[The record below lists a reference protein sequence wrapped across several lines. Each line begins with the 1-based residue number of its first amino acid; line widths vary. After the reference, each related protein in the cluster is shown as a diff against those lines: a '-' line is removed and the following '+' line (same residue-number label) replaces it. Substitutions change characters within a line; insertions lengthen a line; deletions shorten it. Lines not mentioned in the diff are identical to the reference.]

1 MGRWTSIGRRGF
13 LSAAVGTAAA
23 VGYAGTSGATV
34 DPELKRRSGRVKGV
48 VRLEPGPVDD
58 ARDSLSR
65 ERTLA
70 ELRRHADRTQ
80 KRIVDYVEATPGT
93 EIRRRFWVAN
103 AVLVAVD
110 TEVASF
116 ADLAA
121 LDGVDRV
128 HRTDSGEDRQR
139 PELDAPGASTA
150 QTGGNGDVSYGL
162 EMMNVPDV
170 WERFDT
176 HGEGATVAIID
187 TGVDP
192 SHPDIDLAAW
202 AEFDAEGKEVD
213 SDPHDPA
220 GHGTGMSSLA
230 TGGNASGTQIGV
242 APEAEL
248 LVARQ
253 SSEDYFTSA
262 LAALE
267 WAVENG
273 ADAVSM
279 SFDVGPLKHE
289 TIEAVANATAAG
301 TVVVSAGYGP
311 DSFLSP
317 GALYSVLSAGAID
330 SERNPFRG
338 GNGGEI
344 RTERYWR
351 SSTVPDDWPDRYTV
365 PEVVT
370 AGVDVLAAVPD
381 NDEFDGGHTRED
393 GYSNGPPHVS
403 GVVALLR
410 SLEGDLPP
418 GEIQQILRETA
429 EQPGDPHEHPD
440 PNGDFGHGIVNA
452 AAAAAEVRGRGREVS
467 GAVTDPEGN
476 PVVGATVSAV
486 TGDTA
491 RTDEGGR
498 YTLSV
503 PEGEVTITA
512 EAAGYEPV
520 TRRAAPGSGVEI
532 GFQSERRPDIQRAER
547 PPTHVAPGDSVS
559 LEFDVEH
566 AEFAT
571 LHGRESSHL
580 VDPSAVSVRINGD
593 PAEID
598 QPTDITGETTLRIEL
613 DIDDG
618 ARGLIPASVSLA
630 NGEQNT
636 TLDPDPIHVHE
647 RPLRAA
653 EGEDLQA
660 AVDVAAPETTVA
672 LAGDR
677 WELPIESFES
687 PLPESRFGNPIFDST
702 REDEAG
708 LVVGKPITLAATEGH
723 EPTLVARGGSGD
735 RAFGVRIASHFAT
748 LRGIEVVAEG
758 ATGAVSVLDGDGV
771 RLRNL
776 TLSGATNGVS
786 AQFTKSLVV
795 RGCRIAA
802 SETGVALRDV
812 SVNGLVRDT
821 TVQDA
826 DQGVFLSGQVGE
838 RLFDVD
844 ATVTGNTFEGVGT
857 DIDTEGTATI
867 TGENGEKR
875 QLGGAPPG
883 DSRLDLL
890 LYAATAGVIGALFY
904 PYGRRRLG
912 NKR

>member
-1 MGRWTSIGRRGF
+1 MDRSTSIGRRGF
-13 LSAAVGTAAA
+13 LSTAVGTAAV
-23 VGYAGTSGATV
+23 VGCAGTSGATV
-34 DPELKRRSGRVKGV
+34 DPGLKGRSGRVEGV
-48 VRLEPGPVDD
+48 VRLEAGAVDEV
-58 ARDSLSR
+58 RSRPPR
-65 ERTLA
+65 ERTVP
-70 ELRRHADRTQ
+70 ELRRHAARTQ
-80 KRIVDYVEATPGT
+80 RPVVDYVAETPGI
-93 EIRRRFWVAN
+93 EIRRQFWVAN

-110 TEVASF
+110 TELASF
-116 ADLAA
+116 ADLSA

-128 HRTDSGEDRQR
+128 HRTDSGLDRQR
-139 PELDAPGASTA
+139 PELDKSGSSVA
-150 QTGGNGDVSYGL
+150 QTESDGMVSYGL
-162 EMMNVPDV
+162 EMMHVPDV

-176 HGEGATVAIID
+176 RGEGAKVAIID
-187 TGVDP
+187 TGVDA

-202 AEFDAEGKEVD
+202 AEFDAEGERVD
-213 SDPHDPA
+213 SDPYDSQ

-248 LVARQ
+248 LVAKLAPDGIFA
-253 SSEDYFTSA
+253 SS

-289 TIEAVANATAAG
+289 TIEAVANANAAG

-410 SLEGDLPP
+410 SLEGDIPP
-418 GEIQQILRETA
+418 GEIQRILRETA
-429 EQPGDPHEHPD
+429 EQPGEPHEHPD

-452 AAAAAEVRGRGREVS
+452 AAAAAEIRGRGREVS
-467 GAVTDPEGN
+467 GAVTDPDGN
-476 PVVGATVSAV
+476 PVAGATVSAV

-491 RTDEGGR
+491 RTDDQGR

-503 PEGEVTITA
+503 PEGEATITA
-512 EAAGYEPV
+512 EAVGYGPV
-520 TRRAAPGSGVEI
+520 TRRTAPGDGRDLT
-532 GFQSERRPDIQRAER
+532 FDAERRPDIQRAGR
-547 PPTHVAPGDSVS
+547 PPTHAAPGDSVS

-571 LHGRESSHL
+571 LQGRESPHL
-580 VDPSAVSVRINGD
+580 IDPSAVSVRMNGEQ
-593 PAEID
+593 AQVE
-598 QPTDITGETTLRIEL
+598 QPTDISEAATLRIEL

-618 ARGLIPASVSLA
+618 ARGLVPLSVSLA

-636 TLDPDPIHVHE
+636 NVDLDPIHVHE
-647 RPLRAA
+647 RPLRVA
-653 EGEDLQA
+653 EGEDVQA
-660 AVDVAAPETTVA
+660 AIDTAAPDTTVA

-677 WELPIESFES
+677 WELPIEPFES

-708 LVVGKPITLAATEGH
+708 LVVGNPITLAAAEGH
-723 EPTLVARGGSGD
+723 DPTLVARGGSGD
-735 RAFGVRIASHFAT
+735 RTFGVRIASHFAT

-758 ATGAVSVLDGDGV
+758 ATAAVSVLDGDGV

-776 TLSGATNGVS
+776 TLSGAANGVS

-802 SETGVALRDV
+802 GETGVALRDL

-821 TVQDA
+821 TIQDA

-844 ATVTGNTFEGVGT
+844 ATVTGNTFESIGT
-857 DIDTEGTATI
+857 DIDTEGRATI
-867 TGENGEKR
+867 TGSDGEKR

-890 LYAATAGVIGALFY
+890 LYAATAGAIGALFY